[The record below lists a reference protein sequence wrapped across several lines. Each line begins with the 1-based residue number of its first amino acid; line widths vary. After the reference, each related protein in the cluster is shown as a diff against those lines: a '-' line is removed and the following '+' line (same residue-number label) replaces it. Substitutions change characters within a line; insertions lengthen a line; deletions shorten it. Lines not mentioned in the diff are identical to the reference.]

1 MAAVLVDDDEEEL
14 SPDEENMI
22 SASEDEVRHTHTH
35 GPTASF
41 SILSLRIR

>member
-22 SASEDEVRHTHTH
+22 SASEDEVRHTHTR
-35 GPTASF
+35 SYSQF
-41 SILSLRIR
+41 